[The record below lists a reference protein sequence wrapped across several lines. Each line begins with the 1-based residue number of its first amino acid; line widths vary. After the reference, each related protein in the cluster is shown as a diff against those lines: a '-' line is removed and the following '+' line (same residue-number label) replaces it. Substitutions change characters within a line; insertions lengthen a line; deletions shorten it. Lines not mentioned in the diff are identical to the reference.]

1 MSSLPRIAPV
11 SGHVFET
18 DRRKGV
24 QLYAKWRDARGQHQR
39 KLGPLWQGKGH
50 PPAGYLS
57 RKAAQAM
64 LEEILVEARRDAQRH
79 PVARLLFEQVA
90 ADWISHG
97 EYERGLKPTT
107 LMEYRSVLKVHLLPV
122 FGGRDLD
129 TLTAREIDDW
139 RSGKLRAGA
148 SRRVTNKCLMVLH
161 NLLGWAVRHRDL
173 PANPA
178 ALVQRLPERYDAGD
192 YRFYDVEQVLALARA
207 AASQQ
212 DAVLFLTAAFTGLR
226 RGELVA
232 LRWRDVDFPA
242 EAIRVMRSYSK
253 GSLTVP
259 KSNHSRVVP
268 MVPQVAQALARLSQR
283 GRDTMADDLVFP
295 GEEGGFLD
303 ASAMRRRYY
312 VACDVAGLERLRFHD
327 LRHTFGSLA
336 INKGSLVQVQHWLGH
351 ADIETTARYL
361 HHKRRRDEAQ
371 LLAGAFRPEGA
382 EGDAAFAWSREDA
395 ASLGER

>member
-1 MSSLPRIAPV
+1 MSKLPRIAPV
-11 SGHVFET
+11 SGQIYEVE
-18 DRRKGV
+18 RRKGV
-24 QLYAKWRDARGQHQR
+24 QLYAKWRDGRGQHQR
-39 KLGPLWQGKGH
+39 KLGPLWRGKGR
-50 PPAGYLS
+50 PPAGHLTH
-57 RKAAQAM
+57 KAARD
-64 LEEILVEARRDAQRH
+64 LLDEILVDARRDAERH

-90 ADWISHG
+90 ADWMSHG

-107 LMEYRSVLKVHLLPV
+107 LMEYRSVLRVHLLPV

-129 TLTAREIDDW
+129 SLTTREIDEW
-139 RSGKLRAGA
+139 RSAKLRAGA
-148 SRRVTNKCLMVLH
+148 SRRVANKCLMVLH

-173 PANPA
+173 AANPA
-178 ALVQRLPERYDAGD
+178 VLVQRLPERYDAGD

-212 DAVLFLTAAFTGLR
+212 DAALFLTAAFTGLR

-268 MVPQVAQALARLSQR
+268 MVAQVAQALAGLWQR
-283 GRDTMADDLVFP
+283 GHDTMADDLVFP

-303 ASAMRRRYY
+303 ASALRRRYC
-312 VACDVAGLERLRFHD
+312 VACDVASLERLRFHD

-336 INKGSLVQVQHWLGH
+336 INKASLVQVQHWLGH

-361 HHKRRRDEAQ
+361 HHKRRSDEAQ
-371 LLAGAFRPEGA
+371 LLAGAFQPEGA
-382 EGDAAFAWSREDA
+382 RDDLALGWSREDA
-395 ASLGER
+395 VSPGSK